1 MRDLV
6 NDLLGPRGTD
16 NLADLATE
24 DNSGTDNAATATTN
38 GAQSR
43 QGEINNATIV
53 RAVESLLACA
63 DITHLSKLDLDTSS
77 FLDTNDQG
85 STSNER
91 KEKRTNSHRRW
102 QKRKRRSI
110 EMHNEA

>member
-1 MRDLV
+1 MASRPRKLPTHKMRDLV
-6 NDLLGPRGTD
+6 NDLLGPSGTD

-24 DNSGTDNAATATTN
+24 DSSGTDNAATATTN

-43 QGEINNATIV
+43 QGEINNANIV

-63 DITHLSKLDLDTSS
+63 DITHLSKLALDTSS

-91 KEKRTNSHRRW
+91 K
-102 QKRKRRSI
+102 
-110 EMHNEA
+110 